1 MNVLIRVLSVVALLV
16 LGTASPVR
24 ADDDIVTAELSYA
37 IYDFY
42 NPTELLRDGTIRV
55 AARNQATG
63 EIFTADERG
72 GNVFVLPVGTYTFS
86 GRSQWCYL
94 QQTTIDIVAETSS
107 IALYAGCE

>member
-1 MNVLIRVLSVVALLV
+1 MIRTFTIVALLA

-24 ADDDIVTAELSYA
+24 ADDNVVTAELSYE

-55 AARNQATG
+55 TARNQATG
-63 EIFTADERG
+63 ETFTADERG
-72 GNVFVLPVGTYTFS
+72 GNVLTLPVGTYSFT

-94 QQTTIDIVAETSS
+94 QQATIEIAAETTN